1 MPEAVPRIRYGWLS
15 PQQLPA
21 AVRTR
26 SSFGSISVNPKFYS
40 LLEKSVRE
48 EGFRN
53 PILLDNAQGLR
64 VVYGESRGW
73 VAIKLGIPVPA
84 FVNDYRGQFQQFEL
98 IENFEQAVSRF
109 KNRPAKF
116 RFGPPLFFFGCKDK
130 E

>member
-1 MPEAVPRIRYGWLS
+1 MPQIRYGWLS
-15 PQQLPA
+15 PHELPA
-21 AVRTR
+21 AVKTRT
-26 SSFGSISVNPKFYS
+26 SFGSISVSGKFYS

-73 VAIKLGIPVPA
+73 VALKLGVPVPA
-84 FVNDYRGQFQQFEL
+84 FINDYRGEFEHFEL
-98 IENFEQAVSRF
+98 VLNPEQALSKF
-109 KNRPAKF
+109 KDKPAKF